1 MNAPKA
7 GVVRIVGIPMDLGQ
21 DQRGVDMGPSAVR
34 YAGLARR
41 LRRLGYRVE
50 DVGNLHVPARV
61 SLSDDDLVP
70 TLVRTC
76 EVAYEQAREA
86 IVAGEIPLLLGG
98 DHSIAI
104 GTVGGVTHDRPC
116 GVLWIDAH
124 GDFNTPESS
133 PSGNVHGMAL
143 ALLLGHG
150 DERLVNVGRAGAS
163 LDPSQVVVLGLRQLD
178 SRERGALKSSGMGLL
193 TMRDIDER
201 GISTVAREAL
211 ARLEHLP
218 ALHVSLD
225 MDSLDPRE
233 APGVGTPVQG
243 GLTYREAQVL
253 MEIIADT
260 GKLRGLD
267 VVEVNPTL
275 DQGNRT
281 ADIAVELI
289 ASALGKSI
297 L

>member
-1 MNAPKA
+1 MNGPEV
-7 GVVRIVGIPMDLGQ
+7 GVVRVVGIPMDLGQ
-21 DQRGVDMGPSAVR
+21 DQRGVDMGPSAMR
-34 YAGLARR
+34 YAGLGRR

-76 EVAYEQAREA
+76 EAAYEQAREA
-86 IVAGEIPLLLGG
+86 IVAGQIPLLLGG
-98 DHSIAI
+98 DHSIAV
-104 GTVGGVTHDRPC
+104 GTVGGVTHERPR

-178 SRERGALKSSGMGLL
+178 ARERGALKSSGMGLL

-233 APGVGTPVQG
+233 APGVGTPVRG

-260 GKLRGLD
+260 GRLRSLD
-267 VVEVNPTL
+267 VVEVNPML